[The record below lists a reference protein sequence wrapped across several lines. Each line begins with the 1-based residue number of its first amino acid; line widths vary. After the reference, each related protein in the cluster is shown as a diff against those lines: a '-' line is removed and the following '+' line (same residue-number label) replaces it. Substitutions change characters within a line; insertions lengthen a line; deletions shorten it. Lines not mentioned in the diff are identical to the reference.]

1 MASQNHN
8 CQPVIPA
15 LWVTVALTIL
25 MATPL
30 VYAEPESNLY
40 LPQQPS
46 RYNPLQ
52 NSADQ
57 KKNTSSLAEFNRH
70 LDNESLLR
78 SAEQLR
84 STSMSADQRALNH
97 QWLQQDES
105 DDQVQLGGRVLSTL
119 MKMGFKTYWEGNR
132 IELDDGDNAM
142 PNSQGNGKF
151 TEDIDYK
158 IRMSGDKIKFSFE
171 YDF

>member
-1 MASQNHN
+1 MDSRNHSYLAFT
-8 CQPVIPA
+8 PVLWSA
-15 LWVTVALTIL
+15 LVLTIFL
-25 MATPL
+25 TPPL
-30 VYAEPESNLY
+30 AYAEPEGNLY

-52 NSADQ
+52 NSAEQ
-57 KKNTSSLAEFNRH
+57 KKNSSSLTEFNRH

-78 SAEQLR
+78 SAEQMR
-84 STSMSADQRALNH
+84 SNSMSADQRALNY
-97 QWLQQDES
+97 QWLQQDDPDS
-105 DDQVQLGGRVLSTL
+105 QVQLGGQVLSTL

-132 IELDDGDNAM
+132 IELNEGDSAL